1 MTTVT
6 GVIKTTRGVV
16 DTVAAQRAA
25 TAVRLAWT
33 HRRDRPLLAMIA
45 VPLAMNAS
53 GLVSQWWL
61 WIPLLLGAAAC
72 TPAWR
77 WSWVLTFQLGA
88 MGTEWAYLGA
98 TSLGHWPAQ
107 RFVIGATWT
116 CVALYLAGAANLNRR
131 FWELRRRRGSR

>member
-1 MTTVT
+1 
-6 GVIKTTRGVV
+6 
-16 DTVAAQRAA
+16 
-25 TAVRLAWT
+25 
-33 HRRDRPLLAMIA
+33 MIA